1 MTGRRPQEPAGQRDA
16 VKARCEGLPGAE
28 LTFPFGEETAVYKVG
43 GKMFALVSLDGEP
56 GSVTLKC
63 DPDEAISL
71 REAHRA
77 ISPGYYMNKRHWVTI
92 ALGGDVP
99 LELELDLVTDSYALV
114 VASLPARARP
124 AT

>member
-1 MTGRRPQEPAGQRDA
+1 MTGRRPPGPAGQRDA
-16 VKARCEGLPGAE
+16 VKAHCEGPPGAE

-77 ISPGYYMNKRHWVTI
+77 ISPGY
-92 ALGGDVP
+92 
-99 LELELDLVTDSYALV
+99 
-114 VASLPARARP
+114 
-124 AT
+124 